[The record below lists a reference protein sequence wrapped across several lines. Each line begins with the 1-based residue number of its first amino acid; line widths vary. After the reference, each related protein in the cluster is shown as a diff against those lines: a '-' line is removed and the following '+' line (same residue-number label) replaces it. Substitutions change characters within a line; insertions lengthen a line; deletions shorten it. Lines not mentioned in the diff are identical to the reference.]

1 MMIQPEVLESEEGV
15 VRGAIHRLAEHAEG
29 PRALRLPLPTV
40 LTLHKLLH
48 LNLLVAALL
57 NLFLLF
63 LLIKI
68 LQKKL
73 IMKILLYL

>member
-40 LTLHKLLH
+40 LALHKLFH
-48 LNLLVAALL
+48 LDLLVAALF

-63 LLIKI
+63 LLII

-73 IMKILLYL
+73 IMEK